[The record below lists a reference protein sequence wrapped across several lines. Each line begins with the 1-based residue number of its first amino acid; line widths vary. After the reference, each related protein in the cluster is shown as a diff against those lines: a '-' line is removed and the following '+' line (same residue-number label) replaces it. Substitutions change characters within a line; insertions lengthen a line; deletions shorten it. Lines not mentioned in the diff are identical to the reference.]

1 MKGSPVKPRTGQTL
15 VSTVDATSVVVVRAP
30 AADVQ
35 ITCGGTEMVDAKEAS
50 VEKGTPDPAQSEGTQ
65 LGKRYADDEAGLEL
79 LVTKP
84 GQGTLAVDGRPLPLK
99 GSKPLPASD

>member
-1 MKGSPVKPRTGQTL
+1 MKPRTGQTL

-30 AADVQ
+30 SADVS
-35 ITCGGTEMVDAKEAS
+35 ITCGGADMVDAKERPA
-50 VEKGTPDPAQSEGTQ
+50 EKGTADPAQSDGSQ
-65 LGKRYADDEAGLEL
+65 LGKRYADDDLGIEL

-84 GQGTLAVDGRPLPLK
+84 GEGTLAVDGRPLLLK